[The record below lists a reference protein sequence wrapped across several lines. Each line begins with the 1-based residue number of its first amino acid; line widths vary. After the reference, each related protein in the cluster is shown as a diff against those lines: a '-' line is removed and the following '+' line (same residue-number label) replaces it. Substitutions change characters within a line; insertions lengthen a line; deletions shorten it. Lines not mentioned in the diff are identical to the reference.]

1 MSIHHTKPDHTK
13 PAHNEPADNEPV
25 DNKAALAQPAEGASY
40 AAPSEP
46 AHETVRL
53 RPATATDAAALALI
67 GAATFL
73 EAYTWMLPVAD
84 ILAFTA
90 SAHSAEAY
98 AHYLAQPSTGIT
110 LAVTGQDVPVG
121 YAMLVTP
128 ELPEF
133 DVRHGDTELKRI
145 YLLSKF
151 RKPATEVE
159 GHPGLRAS
167 QALLASAIADARRM
181 GSTRL
186 LLGTNDNN
194 QRAMAFYQREG
205 FTIVGKRTFTVGA
218 QVCSDFIF
226 AKEL

>member
-1 MSIHHTKPDHTK
+1 MGIDLTK
-13 PAHNEPADNEPV
+13 PAA
-25 DNKAALAQPAEGASY
+25 GASY
-40 AAPSEP
+40 QAPAEP
-46 AHETVRL
+46 AFETVRL
-53 RPATATDAAALALI
+53 RPATDSDAAALALV

-84 ILAFTA
+84 ILEFIAK
-90 SAHSAEAY
+90 AHSERAY
-98 AHYLAQPSTGIT
+98 AEYMSRPSTRIT

-121 YAMLVTP
+121 YAMLVAP

-133 DVRHGDTELKRI
+133 DVRPGDVELKRI

-151 RKPATEVE
+151 RRPNTPVE
-159 GHPGLRAS
+159 GRPGVRVS
-167 QALLASAIADARRM
+167 QALLAASLAEAQAM
-181 GSTRL
+181 GSDRL

-194 QRAMAFYQREG
+194 ERAMAFYQREG